1 MKQPCFTAQ
10 PGIIGSYETLAS
22 SALAGALNM
31 ASCCTKFGGDG
42 RLPELLSTCYS
53 WKLWFLLEKGPNGGV
68 HDATTSDWW
77 WIACWIGCF
86 PHRISHISHQTCQV
100 FTEPLW
106 RASVVAQ
113 ARKIWRRLKLLEPVF
128 LAPTSTILLLRKHG
142 QVHVQ
147 WFLARWALSGPLT
160 KTISGFSVFATWI
173 SHEICGSSHEFCLF
187 LHPKRLEGQ
196 PQKFSESPT
205 LEGWCLTKRKTAQC
219 RQGNAR
225 L

>member
-1 MKQPCFTAQ
+1 M
-10 PGIIGSYETLAS
+10 
-22 SALAGALNM
+22 
-31 ASCCTKFGGDG
+31 
-42 RLPELLSTCYS
+42 
-53 WKLWFLLEKGPNGGV
+53 V
-68 HDATTSDWW
+68 
-77 WIACWIGCF
+77 IACWIGCF

-160 KTISGFSVFATWI
+160 KTMSFFSF
-173 SHEICGSSHEFCLF
+173 CDLNSSRNLWEFTRILPF
-187 LHPKRLEGQ
+187 LASEAARRAAA
-196 PQKFSESPT
+196 KFSESPT
-205 LEGWCLTKRKTAQC
+205 LEGWCLTKRKTARC